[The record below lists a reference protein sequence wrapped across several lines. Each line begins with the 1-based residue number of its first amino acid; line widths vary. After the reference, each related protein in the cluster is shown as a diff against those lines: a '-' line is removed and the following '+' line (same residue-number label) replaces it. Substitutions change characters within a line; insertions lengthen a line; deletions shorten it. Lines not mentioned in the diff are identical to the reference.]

1 MKKSFAII
9 SCIATGLTYANV
21 EVNLK
26 DESANQLKRIIACI
40 DDSDTLYRIGI
51 ACERNK
57 NVLNNDQNV
66 ATYAITRFFRGVC
79 NVITSPLEIIR
90 SPFVDSQSCIVTGSS
105 NALCR
110 FFNGVIE
117 FSTFGIYE
125 SKIYGNEFPEYI
137 WGSRWKPQVGLN
149 DLALFSRF
157 CIEKSALKGHF
168 KQPTHK
174 LTFGHETLVAR
185 DGGSSM
191 LSVKI
196 TECRS
201 DLICPKYHFLSAHL
215 LEFLLQATFL
225 YNQLQQIQDFQ
236 VNQNLK
242 QAHIRLQIRQSL
254 RG

>member
-157 CIEKSALKGHF
+157 CIEKSALKGHGEA
-168 KQPTHK
+168 QSK
-174 LTFGHETLVAR
+174 LGDYIFNESNGNDNKRIEAIKWYERAVRNGATSAET
-185 DGGSSM
+185 
-191 LSVKI
+191 K
-196 TECRS
+196 
-201 DLICPKYHFLSAHL
+201 
-215 LEFLLQATFL
+215 
-225 YNQLQQIQDFQ
+225 
-236 VNQNLK
+236 
-242 QAHIRLQIRQSL
+242 L
-254 RG
+254 RNTTGF